1 MVEDTRQ
8 DHDEKIKDKMTNN
21 DLQNTIQKTNY
32 WTTRTQQIP
41 GCLGRIRSGT
51 HRIFRVINQVISHE
65 WGKGD
70 GIVVITIKETYP
82 RLIKETMIGR
92 QALEYRIN

>member
-32 WTTRTQQIP
+32 
-41 GCLGRIRSGT
+41 
-51 HRIFRVINQVISHE
+51 
-65 WGKGD
+65 
-70 GIVVITIKETYP
+70 
-82 RLIKETMIGR
+82 
-92 QALEYRIN
+92 